1 MDEQRT
7 RTSVPGTPAPGTPRI
22 RNRPMRLRH
31 SNASGR
37 GYRRVAAGTGF
48 SYKDL
53 DGSTLPPGPVRER
66 LESIGIP
73 PAWTD
78 VWIAPYDNGHIQATG
93 TRRRRPAPVHLPPE
107 LAGEKGPAEVRPLP
121 PARGNPAGR
130 APARH
135 HGPAL
140 RGPRPGTACW
150 PPPSGC
156 WTADR
161 CGSAPSATRTRT
173 AATASPPCCA
183 PTSSVRKNELRLSF
197 PAKSG
202 KNWESRIDDADLAA
216 VVRQL
221 KRRGGNARLLAYK
234 DGRSWHPVSSADIN
248 EYVKERT
255 GQDFTAKDFRTLRGT
270 VAAAASLAKSGPQP
284 KVSARKRAVSR
295 AMLDAS
301 EVLGN
306 TPSIAR
312 KSYVDPR
319 VAGPLCRRGD
329 HRPEAAGLR
338 RIRGPGPAVPG
349 RRRGPAA
356 EGRGIAASDR
366 SRLHPP
372 EPGPNQRER
381 PVGDET
387 RTDGQEQRG
396 AEGCGPAM
404 P

>member
-1 MDEQRT
+1 
-7 RTSVPGTPAPGTPRI
+7 
-22 RNRPMRLRH
+22 MRLRH

-37 GYRRVAAGTGF
+37 GYRRVASGTGF

-53 DGSTLPPGPVRER
+53 DGSTLPPGPVRDR

-93 TRRRRPAPVHLPPE
+93 LDAVGRRQYIYHPGWREKKDRLKFDRSLQLAETLPAARRLVTMDLRSEGLTRERV
-107 LAGEKGPAEVRPLP
+107 LAAAFRMLDSGSLRVGSERYTNENGSHGLATLLCAHVR
-121 PARGNPAGR
+121 
-130 APARH
+130 
-135 HGPAL
+135 
-140 RGPRPGTACW
+140 
-150 PPPSGC
+150 
-156 WTADR
+156 
-161 CGSAPSATRTRT
+161 
-173 AATASPPCCA
+173 
-183 PTSSVRKNELRLSF
+183 VRKDEIRLSF

-202 KNWESRIDDADLAA
+202 KTWESRIHDADLAA

-234 DGRSWHPVSSADIN
+234 DGRSWHPVTSADIN

-319 VAGPLCRRGD
+319 VLDHFTEGETIDPKRLDSAESEIRALLYQEGDVVPLQK
-329 HRPEAAGLR
+329 AAG
-338 RIRGPGPAVPG
+338 
-349 RRRGPAA
+349 
-356 EGRGIAASDR
+356 
-366 SRLHPP
+366 
-372 EPGPNQRER
+372 
-381 PVGDET
+381 
-387 RTDGQEQRG
+387 
-396 AEGCGPAM
+396 
-404 P
+404 